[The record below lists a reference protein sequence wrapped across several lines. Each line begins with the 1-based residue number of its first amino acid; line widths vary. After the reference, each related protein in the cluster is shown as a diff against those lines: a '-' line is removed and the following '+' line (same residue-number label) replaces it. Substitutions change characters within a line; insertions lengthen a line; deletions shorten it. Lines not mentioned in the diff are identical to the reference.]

1 MSLIVRV
8 TLCDRDGRETSA
20 VRRGDRW
27 ICPRDEGD
35 LGDASGYRAV
45 RIGSRCLRCGL
56 IVCAIS
62 LRDGGTE
69 PGQPGG
75 C

>member
-1 MSLIVRV
+1 MSEIVRV
-8 TLCDRDGRETSA
+8 TLSDRDGREMSA
-20 VRRGDRW
+20 VRRGERW
-27 ICPRDEGD
+27 TCPRDEGD
-35 LGDASGYRAV
+35 LGDASGSRAV

-62 LRDGGTE
+62 LRDGRTE
-69 PGQPGG
+69 PDQPGG